1 MNKLRARNGDSG
13 RSGHDFADH
22 LPVRRSHGVG
32 GARVQ
37 AGDQRGFEGC
47 GLGEQRQRTV
57 AAV

>member
-22 LPVRRSHGVG
+22 LPVRRSVGVA
-32 GARVQ
+32 GARVWV
-37 AGDQRGFEGC
+37 DELRGFEGL